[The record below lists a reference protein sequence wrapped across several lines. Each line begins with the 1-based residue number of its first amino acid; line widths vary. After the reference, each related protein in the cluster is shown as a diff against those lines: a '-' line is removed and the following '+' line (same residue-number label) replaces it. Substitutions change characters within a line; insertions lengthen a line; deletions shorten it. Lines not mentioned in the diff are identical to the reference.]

1 MSVFRRLRPKA
12 VIVDM
17 DGTLVDVSSI
27 RHYVLAAL
35 NPDGSYSTKNF
46 DAFHRESIGCPAIQ
60 ETVDQVRAWHEN
72 GYHILIVTARGSN
85 YYTPTAWWIAEN
97 DIPHSELSMRDEF
110 DQRPD
115 YEVKK
120 DIYAKLSRKYDV
132 IHAVDDNPNVLRLWA
147 ELGIPTTRVPGW
159 LEAETA

>member
-1 MSVFRRLRPKA
+1 MTKIKPKA
-12 VIVDM
+12 VIVDC

-35 NPDGSYSTKNF
+35 KADGSYVTKNF
-46 DAFHRESIGCPAIQ
+46 DAFHKESVNCPPIV
-60 ETVDQVRAWHEN
+60 ETVDQVKAWHAN

-85 YYTPTAWWIAEN
+85 YYPQTAWWLAEHA
-97 DIPHSELSMRDEF
+97 IPHSELEMRESW

-120 DIYAKLSRKYDV
+120 DIYFKLSLKYDV
-132 IHAVDDNPNVLRLWA
+132 IHAVDDNPSVLTLWR
-147 ELGIPTTRVPGW
+147 ELGIPVTVVPGW
-159 LEAETA
+159 MEPV